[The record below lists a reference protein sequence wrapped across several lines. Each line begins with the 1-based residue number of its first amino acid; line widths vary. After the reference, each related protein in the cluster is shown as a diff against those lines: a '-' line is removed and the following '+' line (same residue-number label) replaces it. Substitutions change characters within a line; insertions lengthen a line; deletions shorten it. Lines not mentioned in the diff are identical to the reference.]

1 MNGRWSGGV
10 LMIVALTVSMLDAAD
25 SVDPRRAA
33 VTVRIF
39 DQIGVSS
46 GELDHAMSEAVRILR
61 TVDLE
66 LIWTSCSRRND
77 ESPGCRRVPWPGEF
91 IVRLGA
97 APSVTPQR
105 SVAMGYAL
113 VGREGTAASFATV
126 YEDLVRLVARRAGV
140 DQRRLL
146 GRAIAH
152 EIGHLLLNDNQHANT
167 GLMRAGWSQAEL
179 RLNKLSDW
187 TFGEDEGWRI
197 KAALSGRVTDLR

>member
-1 MNGRWSGGV
+1 
-10 LMIVALTVSMLDAAD
+10 
-25 SVDPRRAA
+25 
-33 VTVRIF
+33 
-39 DQIGVSS
+39 
-46 GELDHAMSEAVRILR
+46 MSEAVRILR

-152 EIGHLLLNDNQHANT
+152 EIGHLLLNDNQHANN

-179 RLNKLSDW
+179 RLNKPSDW
-187 TFGEDEGWRI
+187 TFGEDEGWRM
-197 KAALSGRVTDLR
+197 KAALSEKSH